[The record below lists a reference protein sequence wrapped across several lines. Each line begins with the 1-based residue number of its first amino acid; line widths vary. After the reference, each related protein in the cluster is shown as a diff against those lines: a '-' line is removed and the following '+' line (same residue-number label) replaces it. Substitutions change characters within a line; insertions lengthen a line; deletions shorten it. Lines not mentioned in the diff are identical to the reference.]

1 MTVEPERDRKLLSI
15 VVPVYNE
22 EASVLIFV
30 DALCPVFDGLDLDF
44 EIVFVDDGSHDETLA
59 LIKKIH
65 AGRARIRTVVLSRNF
80 GKEIALSAGLDYARG
95 DAVIPMDV
103 DLQDPPDLIPAFV
116 EKWQAGYDV
125 VYGAR
130 VSRKHDSLAKRTTA
144 AWFYKTFNRVS
155 DVHIPENVGDFRLM
169 DRRVVDVIRQLPERT
184 RFMKGLFAWVGFRG
198 IGIPYERPARAQG
211 SSKWNR
217 WRLWNLA
224 IEGITSFSTAPLRVW
239 TYVGAFIAFISF
251 VYGSFILIRTIVYGV
266 DMPGYAS
273 LMTTVLLLGGVQL
286 LSIGVIGE
294 YLGRIFLEVKG
305 RPVYVVDTVIS
316 SDE

>member
-1 MTVEPERDRKLLSI
+1 
-15 VVPVYNE
+15 
-22 EASVLIFV
+22 
-30 DALCPVFDGLDLDF
+30 
-44 EIVFVDDGSHDETLA
+44 
-59 LIKKIH
+59 
-65 AGRARIRTVVLSRNF
+65 
-80 GKEIALSAGLDYARG
+80 
-95 DAVIPMDV
+95 
-103 DLQDPPDLIPAFV
+103 
-116 EKWQAGYDV
+116 
-125 VYGAR
+125 
-130 VSRKHDSLAKRTTA
+130 
-144 AWFYKTFNRVS
+144 
-155 DVHIPENVGDFRLM
+155 M
-169 DRRVVDVIRQLPERT
+169 DRRVIDVIRQLPERT

-239 TYVGAFIAFISF
+239 TYVGAFIAFMSF
-251 VYGSFILIRTIVYGV
+251 VYGSFILIRTFIYGV

-305 RPVYVVDTVIS
+305 RPVYIVDTVIS
-316 SDE
+316 SDD